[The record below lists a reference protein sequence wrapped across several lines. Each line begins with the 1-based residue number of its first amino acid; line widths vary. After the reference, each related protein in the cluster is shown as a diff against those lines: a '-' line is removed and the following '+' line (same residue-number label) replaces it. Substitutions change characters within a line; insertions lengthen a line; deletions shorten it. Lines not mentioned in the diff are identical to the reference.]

1 MHSTKF
7 SHELHELHECF
18 FLSIRVI
25 RAHSWLIRDR
35 WTFLNENGAS
45 GNADE
50 LTAVV
55 GDLDV
60 PDI

>member
-1 MHSTKF
+1 M
-7 SHELHELHECF
+7 F